1 MNDKYKQFSQ
11 TQILAISRCRYASF
25 NQAPL
30 RGLNMLVPEAENVSS
45 TLTYKQTIYLIPT
58 AGEKLAGLV

>member
-1 MNDKYKQFSQ
+1 
-11 TQILAISRCRYASF
+11 
-25 NQAPL
+25 
-30 RGLNMLVPEAENVSS
+30 MLVPEAENVSS